1 MPESMMPQMS
11 SNCPNDVMKEESLEK
26 VAQEYRNEGYD
37 VIVQPRGDLVPPFAA
52 GFQPNLIG
60 TRGVEGVAV
69 VIKTNR
75 IELSRDPQITRLAE
89 IVEAQPGWRLDV
101 IVLEP
106 ETAVQRAAQGAAE
119 PSDEQLVQILKT
131 ADELADRGYSP
142 YACVV
147 AWGGLEAAM
156 RRIGDEAQLY
166 GRTSPNEFTRALY
179 SNGFISR
186 EQFNKLKEA
195 YKVRSQVV
203 HGLIPPEVD
212 PALVRDV
219 TATARYPLASQEVA
233 LPSI

>member
-1 MPESMMPQMS
+1 MS
-11 SNCPNDVMKEESLEK
+11 SNSPNDAMEQESLEK

-37 VIVQPRGDLVPPFAA
+37 VIVAPCGDQVPSFVA
-52 GFQPNLIG
+52 GFQPDFIA
-60 TRGVEGVAV
+60 TRGGEGVVV

-75 IELSRDPQITRLAE
+75 IALSRDPQITRLAE

-106 ETAVQRAAQGAAE
+106 VTAIQRAAQDAAE
-119 PSDEQLVQILKT
+119 PSDEQLARILKA
-131 ADELADRGYSP
+131 ADELADQGYSP

-156 RRIGDEAQLY
+156 RRIGDEAQWY
-166 GRTSPNEFTRALY
+166 GQTAPNEHIRALY
-179 SNGFISR
+179 GNGFISR

-195 YKVRSQVV
+195 EKVRSQVV

-219 TATARYPLASQEVA
+219 TATARYLLANQEVA
-233 LPSI
+233 TPSI

>member
-1 MPESMMPQMS
+1 MS
-11 SNCPNDVMKEESLEK
+11 SNSPNDAMEQESLEK

-37 VIVQPRGDLVPPFAA
+37 VIVAPRGDQVPSFAA
-52 GFQPNLIG
+52 GFQPDLIA
-60 TRGVEGVAV
+60 TRRSEGVVA

-75 IELSRDPQITRLAE
+75 IDLSRDPQITRLAE
-89 IVEAQPGWRLDV
+89 IVEAQSGWRLDV

-131 ADELADRGYSP
+131 ADELADQGYSP

-156 RRIGDEAQLY
+156 RRIGDEAQSY
-166 GRTSPNEFTRALY
+166 GRTSPNEFIQALY

-219 TATARYPLASQEVA
+219 TATARYLLASQEVA